1 MIVFQPKNTLSIKLL
16 VAKKGLTLRGLS
28 KEIGVS
34 HSYLSQVIKGTKY
47 PSATIAKKISDGLSI
62 GIEDIFFIRS
72 VDEHEVGRSG
82 VDDTGAIISE
92 YR

>member
-1 MIVFQPKNTLSIKLL
+1 MIVFRPKNTSSIKLL

-47 PSATIAKKISDGLSI
+47 PSATIAKKLSDGLSI
-62 GIEDIFFIRS
+62 GIEDIFLIQVANEAEGS
-72 VDEHEVGRSG
+72 VD
-82 VDDTGAIISE
+82 DDTSAIISE

>member
-1 MIVFQPKNTLSIKLL
+1 MIVFKPKNTSSIKLL

-34 HSYLSQVIKGTKY
+34 HSYLSQVINGTKY

-62 GIEDIFFIRS
+62 GIEDIFYMQM
-72 VDEHEVGRSG
+72 VD
-82 VDDTGAIISE
+82 
-92 YR
+92 